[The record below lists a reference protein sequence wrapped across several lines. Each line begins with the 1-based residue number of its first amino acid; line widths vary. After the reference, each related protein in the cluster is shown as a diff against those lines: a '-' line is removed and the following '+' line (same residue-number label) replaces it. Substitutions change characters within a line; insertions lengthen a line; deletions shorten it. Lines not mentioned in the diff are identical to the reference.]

1 MEAETLR
8 KTISALIAIFM
19 LVLSV
24 NPTLAAHGML
34 PDRGQNSTIY
44 MDNSTGEMVV
54 RIQIRLRELGYLTFK
69 PTGAYRS
76 MTVDAVKA
84 FQERCGQFGES
95 IGIDGR
101 MGVQSIG
108 RLFAFT
114 APQSAI
120 PASVHM
126 PKGPT
131 SSEMQ
136 AKGELVSWDTV
147 KTQLVSGRK
156 YHVVDCS
163 TGTEFDLVFCGGEN
177 HAEMELA
184 SEEQLESFDYI
195 CGLEY
200 NFLKRPIV
208 VEINGELVAASLQ
221 CYPHG
226 SDTLSNNGMEGH
238 VCVFFENSLSHVG
251 SLPDV
256 EHNSNVY
263 SAAGR

>member
-1 MEAETLR
+1 MK
-8 KTISALIAIFM
+8 KTISVLIAIFM
-19 LVLSV
+19 LVFAA

-34 PDRGQNSTIY
+34 PDSGQGSTIY
-44 MDNSTGEMVV
+44 SDNSTGEMVV
-54 RIQIRLRELGYLTFK
+54 RIQIRLRELGYITFK

-76 MTVDAVKA
+76 MTVEAVKA

-95 IGIDGR
+95 IGVDGR
-101 MGVQSIG
+101 MGAQSIG
-108 RLFAFT
+108 RLFEFT

-120 PASVHM
+120 PTSVHM

-131 SSEMQ
+131 SNERQ
-136 AKGELVSWDTV
+136 VKGELVSWNTV
-147 KTQLVSGRK
+147 KTQLTSGRK
-156 YHVVDCS
+156 YRIIDCN
-163 TGTEFDLVFCGGEN
+163 TGTEFELVFFGGEN

-195 CGLEY
+195 CGSEY

-208 VEINGELVAASLQ
+208 VEINGELVAASIQ

-226 SDTLSNNGMEGH
+226 ADTLSDNGMEGH
-238 VCVFFENSLSHVG
+238 VCVFFEDSLSHVG